1 MARSYEELAGATG
14 DRIFFRPER
23 RRVRELLS
31 RAASPEVVVGDARF
45 PLFDISMNGLSLL
58 SRDGA
63 EGWTVGDEVDLRVVL
78 HGLEAYAGRARVAR
92 VEPGPRG
99 AARIGLAL
107 VGGFLDLPDIQAR
120 DEEQRLR
127 HEIEVG
133 PGADWTRV
141 PAGYREALGEAV
153 HFLQYYRR
161 ALDRH
166 QRRYGRQGATG
177 RDRIVELA
185 ERACDAIRPR
195 WSELCGRA
203 SRAAVECLADRRVLA
218 TAKEM
223 TEAMV
228 TPLLLECPMVR
239 RSYTK
244 PLGYPGDYQVMQFY
258 YENSFEGGSVFARV
272 FHKYFVE
279 HPLSAGVR
287 TRKDTVVELTLA
299 ELERVREVR
308 GAESPLRVLS
318 LGCGPGTEVRD
329 FVARHAPWDGPI
341 RWTLVDQDEEALSVA
356 YRAVQGEIA
365 RRRADAR
372 AVCLNVAFS
381 QILADPAAIAAA
393 GRQDFIFSTGLFDY
407 LSETRACEL
416 VRGLAGML
424 APGGL
429 LAVGNAL
436 GPNEHFWSPEFVLDW
451 TLLYRTRD
459 EMRRLAAD
467 VAGAAQVDVIEEPGR
482 AYWFLLVRQ
491 R

>member
-1 MARSYEELAGATG
+1 MTRSYEELTGATG

-31 RAASPEVVVGDARF
+31 REATPEVVIGDARY
-45 PLFDISMNGLSLL
+45 PLFDISMNGLSVL
-58 SRDGA
+58 SREGA
-63 EGWTVGDEVDLRVVL
+63 EGWTLDDEVDLRVVL
-78 HGLEAYAGRARVAR
+78 HGLEAYAGLARVAR
-92 VEPGPRG
+92 IEPGPRG
-99 AARIGLAL
+99 AARVGLAL
-107 VGGFLDLPDIQAR
+107 VGGFLDLPEIQAR

-127 HEIEVG
+127 LELEAG
-133 PGADWTRV
+133 PGPDWALV
-141 PAGYREALGEAV
+141 PAGYRDVLGEAV

-166 QRRYGRQGATG
+166 QRRYGRRGAAG
-177 RDRIVELA
+177 RDRIVGLA

-195 WSELCGRA
+195 WVDLCGRA
-203 SRAAVECLADRRVLA
+203 SRAALECLADRRVLVA
-218 TAKEM
+218 AKEM
-223 TEAMV
+223 TETMV

-244 PLGYPGDYQVMQFY
+244 PLGYPGDYQVMQYY
-258 YENSFEGGSVFARV
+258 YENALEGGSVFSRV

-287 TRKDTVVELTLA
+287 TRKDLVVEMTLA
-299 ELERVREVR
+299 ELERVRGVR
-308 GAESPLRVLS
+308 GPDSPLRVLS
-318 LGCGPGTEVRD
+318 LGCGPGTEIRD
-329 FVARHAPWDGPI
+329 FIARHAPWGGPV

-356 YRAVQGEIA
+356 YSAVQGEIA

-393 GRQDFIFSTGLFDY
+393 GRQDFVFSTGLFDY
-407 LSETRACEL
+407 LSETRAREL

-429 LAVGNAL
+429 LAVGNAI

-467 VAGAAQVDVIEEPGR
+467 VAGSPEVDVIEEPGG